1 MSLCNIEHLSL
12 SKIDKILRNYTIGHV
27 STYEKVENY
36 YEYVVKSTNA
46 KVQFSDR
53 KNKYLYRFKN
63 LKLHSHSKYC
73 MVQSEFVIFFYENLY
88 KLDFEF
94 EKLIESSIEYEAL
107 DLLSIE
113 KQAIIIHKKYI
124 HTLCIHNHLHK
135 TLNFT
140 PAKKLKLII
149 SSFKNGKL
157 IESLKI

>member
-1 MSLCNIEHLSL
+1 MTLSE
-12 SKIDKILRNYTIGHV
+12 IVDILKSYTIHKFSWIPKYSDYSHLVQIEEGCVLLYNCEDKFQFKTTKSHLEGDLDHWIV
-27 STYEKVENY
+27 QG
-36 YEYVVKSTNA
+36 EYV
-46 KVQFSDR
+46 F
-53 KNKYLYRFKN
+53 
-63 LKLHSHSKYC
+63 
-73 MVQSEFVIFFYENLY
+73 FFYENLY